1 MANKQIGRALGITER
16 TVKVHL
22 GNVFK
27 RIGVSDRTSAALW
40 AREHLP
46 ELAEN

>member
-1 MANKQIGRALGITER
+1 VN
-16 TVKVHL
+16 VHL
-22 GNVFK
+22 GSVFR

-46 ELAEN
+46 EV